1 MPPSKPSA
9 PSTWVETE
17 TGNKVSRLAQLHGT
31 QHITLG
37 GRCVLSPRVCIRG
50 DLVRPP
56 PTTQSSTSTGNS
68 NRKPHPITS
77 VTLGKYVILA
87 PGVLLKPALRYIS
100 SSSSTTTHHTQS
112 QPHSQEKAAAGG
124 SWQHTPLTI
133 GSHVFIGPGCSISAA
148 AIGDHVVLETGCVV
162 GDLAILKDG
171 CRVLRGAVVPGG
183 MVVAPGMVVA
193 GRPARVVGEVGVG
206 WGVGEDEGAGG
217 GGGDLREVWRAA
229 GR

>member
-1 MPPSKPSA
+1 M
-9 PSTWVETE
+9 
-17 TGNKVSRLAQLHGT
+17 
-31 QHITLG
+31 
-37 GRCVLSPRVCIRG
+37 
-50 DLVRPP
+50 
-56 PTTQSSTSTGNS
+56 
-68 NRKPHPITS
+68 
-77 VTLGKYVILA
+77 
-87 PGVLLKPALRYIS
+87 
-100 SSSSTTTHHTQS
+100 
-112 QPHSQEKAAAGG
+112 
-124 SWQHTPLTI
+124 
-133 GSHVFIGPGCSISAA
+133 
-148 AIGDHVVLETGCVV
+148 V